1 MEGDMNERI
10 LLEESAV
17 WESLSAADG
26 GLTRPRSLDEL
37 KARLHML
44 FRCMDQEA
52 AQRDGLEAV
61 TRSALDPAGHWPQG
75 NMISSLI

>member
-1 MEGDMNERI
+1 MNERI
-10 LLEESAV
+10 LQEEGAV
-17 WESLSAADG
+17 WESLSAANG

-52 AQRDGLEAV
+52 AQRDGLDVV
-61 TRSALDPAGHWPQG
+61 TQSALEPVRRLSQG
-75 NMISSLI
+75 NMISSAI